1 MVEWIDKRL
10 SEEYY
15 WLDEYVQ
22 KRATFDFSLEYDKF
36 LSSSLLSLTTNTM
49 DGGTQMSSSGLPSR
63 YLYSYITRSNALSAS
78 AEHTRAATPAQGWG
92 ISLASMVW
100 TLNDAGTL
108 YGLAVDNVYPDS
120 PAAKAGLRR
129 GDIISQMNGTD
140 ITRSNYAEMWNTI
153 TYDREASAE
162 LTKIDQSTGLTA
174 KISVSRGSY
183 YPNPVAYSAILDL
196 PEHLNPEGKKIGYLV
211 YTSFDK
217 DYDDKLIE
225 AVTAL
230 KAAGATELI
239 LDMRSNG
246 GGSVDSSIKLTS
258 MILGRDRAGEL
269 FADLKRNP
277 ANEYGDSRCLLDANV
292 PVNLGLNR
300 LYVIASES
308 TASASEMIIMGLR
321 GLDVPVTIVGT
332 RTEGKN
338 CGMDVMKRTI
348 GGYEYTFAP
357 ITFLIYNA
365 KGDNDYSDGI
375 EADADMERFAEE
387 APNNSVRQMAYLYP
401 MPMTQWGDFAGDIAL
416 LETVMRIDGRTLF
429 DLPAD
434 SGDEQGLLR
443 AQPVTR
449 GAEAVRRASLE
460 PLRRPSGATLTERE
474 RLKLEAAE

>member
-1 MVEWIDKRL
+1 MKMAQGSGMLITYALGSCIGICLYD
-10 SEEYY
+10 
-15 WLDEYVQ
+15 Q
-22 KRATFDFSLEYDKF
+22 KIKLAALIHIMLPLNMEPGRK
-36 LSSSLLSLTTNTM
+36 NTM
-49 DGGTQMSSSGLPSR
+49 KYADT
-63 YLYSYITRSNALSAS
+63 
-78 AEHTRAATPAQGWG
+78 G
-92 ISLASMVW
+92 I
-100 TLNDAGTL
+100 
-108 YGLAVDNVYPDS
+108 
-120 PAAKAGLRR
+120 
-129 GDIISQMNGTD
+129 
-140 ITRSNYAEMWNTI
+140 
-153 TYDREASAE
+153 RE
-162 LTKIDQSTGLTA
+162 T
-174 KISVSRGSY
+174 
-183 YPNPVAYSAILDL
+183 
-196 PEHLNPEGKKIGYLV
+196 
-211 YTSFDK
+211 
-217 DYDDKLIE
+217 
-225 AVTAL
+225 
-230 KAAGATELI
+230 
-239 LDMRSNG
+239 
-246 GGSVDSSIKLTS
+246 
-258 MILGRDRAGEL
+258 
-269 FADLKRNP
+269 
-277 ANEYGDSRCLLDANV
+277 
-292 PVNLGLNR
+292 
-300 LYVIASES
+300 
-308 TASASEMIIMGLR
+308 
-321 GLDVPVTIVGT
+321 PVTIVGT